1 MGSQNEIM
9 NELEGEKERERERKS
24 ERERWEYFDSLF
36 LCLS

>member
-9 NELEGEKERERERKS
+9 NELEGEKERERKS
-24 ERERWEYFDSLF
+24 ERKKWKYFDSLF

>member
-9 NELEGEKERERERKS
+9 NELEGENERERKS
-24 ERERWEYFDSLF
+24 ERKRWKYFDSLF

>member
-9 NELEGEKERERERKS
+9 NELEGEKERERKS
-24 ERERWEYFDSLF
+24 VRERWEYFDSLF

>member
-9 NELEGEKERERERKS
+9 NELEGEKERERKS
-24 ERERWEYFDSLF
+24 ERKRWKYFDSLF